1 MQAAAAIAVVM
12 LAMAFAMLIVT
23 NSMQAWH
30 LRYVGRGESDV
41 ASDES
46 NAPRPH
52 GWSTPVGAGPVTR
65 RVVLLASSLVLTL
78 LFFWSHRWL
87 LIFSSALSTGRRHV
101 FQATSP
107 SRDTQHAIWL
117 TVLTALI
124 VVPIN
129 IVFGLAAAWTVTKF
143 DFPGRTL
150 LISLIELP
158 YSISPIVAG
167 VAYLFVYGSQG
178 LFGPLLE
185 AMGIKVMFALPA
197 IFLASM
203 FVTAP
208 FVARELIPLMQ
219 VQGTDEE
226 EAAVTL
232 GASGFTTFMRV
243 TLPNVRWAVI
253 YGAILCNARVMGE
266 FGAVSVVSGNIRG
279 QTTTLPLQI
288 ELLYQ
293 DYNVAGA
300 FAAATVLTAVALL
313 TIVIKVALERI
324 SPDHAQAP
332 TRPARPLIACW
343 GFSPG
348 SALALKGP
356 MGAARLAPFPWL
368 HTS

>member
-1 MQAAAAIAVVM
+1 MVKPVSERAHTEWMV
-12 LAMAFAMLIVT
+12 
-23 NSMQAWH
+23 
-30 LRYVGRGESDV
+30 
-41 ASDES
+41 
-46 NAPRPH
+46 
-52 GWSTPVGAGPVTR
+52 TPVGAGPVAR
-65 RVVLLASSLVLTL
+65 RVVLGIVTVITL
-78 LFFWSHRWL
+78 LFL
-87 LIFSSALSTGRRHV
+87 VAPLALIVSSALSQGVGV
-101 FQATSP
+101 FFRSLSDP
-107 SRDTQHAIWL
+107 GTQHAIWL
-117 TVLTALI
+117 TVITALI
-124 VVPIN
+124 AVPLN
-129 IVFGLAAAWTVTKF
+129 IMFGLAAAWTVTKF
-143 DFPGRTL
+143 EFPGRTL

-178 LFGPLLE
+178 LFGPLIE
-185 AMGIKVMFALPA
+185 ASGVKVMFALPA
-197 IFLASM
+197 IVLASM

-232 GASGFTTFMRV
+232 GASGFATFFRV
-243 TLPNVRWAVI
+243 TLPNVRWAVL

-300 FAAATVLTAVALL
+300 FAAATVLTMVALA

-324 SPDHAQAP
+324 GRETDMPV
-332 TRPARPLIACW
+332 ARP
-343 GFSPG
+343 PG
-348 SALALKGP
+348 
-356 MGAARLAPFPWL
+356 
-368 HTS
+368 H

>member
-1 MQAAAAIAVVM
+1 MVKPVSERAHTEWMV
-12 LAMAFAMLIVT
+12 
-23 NSMQAWH
+23 
-30 LRYVGRGESDV
+30 
-41 ASDES
+41 
-46 NAPRPH
+46 
-52 GWSTPVGAGPVTR
+52 TPVGAGPVAR
-65 RVVLLASSLVLTL
+65 RVVLGIVTVVTL
-78 LFFWSHRWL
+78 LFL
-87 LIFSSALSTGRRHV
+87 VAPLALIVSSALSQGVGV
-101 FQATSP
+101 FFRSLSDP
-107 SRDTQHAIWL
+107 GTQHAIWL
-117 TVLTALI
+117 TVITALI
-124 VVPIN
+124 AVPMN
-129 IVFGLAAAWTVTKF
+129 ILFGLAAAWTVTKF
-143 DFPGRTL
+143 VFPGRTL

-178 LFGPLLE
+178 LFGPLLD
-185 AMGIKVMFALPA
+185 ALGLKVMFALPA
-197 IFLASM
+197 IVLASM

-232 GASGFTTFMRV
+232 GASGFATFWRV
-243 TLPNVRWAVI
+243 TLPNVRWAVL

-300 FAAATVLTAVALL
+300 FAAATVLTAVALV

-324 SPDHAQAP
+324 GRETDVPLS
-332 TRPARPLIACW
+332 RP
-343 GFSPG
+343 PG
-348 SALALKGP
+348 
-356 MGAARLAPFPWL
+356 
-368 HTS
+368 H

>member
-1 MQAAAAIAVVM
+1 MSHPTSERAHTEWMV
-12 LAMAFAMLIVT
+12 
-23 NSMQAWH
+23 
-30 LRYVGRGESDV
+30 
-41 ASDES
+41 
-46 NAPRPH
+46 
-52 GWSTPVGAGPVTR
+52 TPVGAGPVTR
-65 RVVLLASSLVLTL
+65 RVVLGIVAILTL
-78 LFFWSHRWL
+78 LFL
-87 LIFSSALSTGRRHV
+87 IAPLALIFSSALSQGIGTFFNSLTEPG
-101 FQATSP
+101 
-107 SRDTQHAIWL
+107 TQHAILL
-117 TVLTALI
+117 TVTTALI
-124 VVPIN
+124 AVPIN

-143 DFPGRTL
+143 VFPGRTL

-167 VAYLFVYGSQG
+167 VAYIFVYGSQG
-178 LFGPLLE
+178 LFGPLIE

-197 IFLASM
+197 IVLASM

-232 GASGFTTFMRV
+232 GASGFAPFMRV
-243 TLPNVRWAVI
+243 TLPNVRWAVL

-332 TRPARPLIACW
+332 ARP
-343 GFSPG
+343 PG
-348 SALALKGP
+348 
-356 MGAARLAPFPWL
+356 
-368 HTS
+368 H

>member
-1 MQAAAAIAVVM
+1 MSHPTSERAHTEWMV
-12 LAMAFAMLIVT
+12 
-23 NSMQAWH
+23 
-30 LRYVGRGESDV
+30 
-41 ASDES
+41 
-46 NAPRPH
+46 
-52 GWSTPVGAGPVTR
+52 TPVGAGPVTR
-65 RVVLLASSLVLTL
+65 RVVLGIVAILTL
-78 LFFWSHRWL
+78 LFL
-87 LIFSSALSTGRRHV
+87 IAPLALIFSSALSQGIGTFFNSLAEPG
-101 FQATSP
+101 
-107 SRDTQHAIWL
+107 TQHAILL
-117 TVLTALI
+117 TVTTALI
-124 VVPIN
+124 AVPIN

-143 DFPGRTL
+143 VFPGRTL

-167 VAYLFVYGSQG
+167 VAYIFVYGSQG
-178 LFGPLLE
+178 LFGPLIE

-197 IFLASM
+197 IVLASM

-232 GASGFTTFMRV
+232 GASGFAPFMRV
-243 TLPNVRWAVI
+243 TLPNVRWAVL

-332 TRPARPLIACW
+332 ARP
-343 GFSPG
+343 PG
-348 SALALKGP
+348 
-356 MGAARLAPFPWL
+356 
-368 HTS
+368 H

>member
-1 MQAAAAIAVVM
+1 
-12 LAMAFAMLIVT
+12 MARKISERAHTEWMV
-23 NSMQAWH
+23 
-30 LRYVGRGESDV
+30 
-41 ASDES
+41 
-46 NAPRPH
+46 
-52 GWSTPVGAGPVTR
+52 TPVGAGPVAR
-65 RVVLLASSLVLTL
+65 RAVLGIVAILTLVVLIAPLA
-78 LFFWSHRWL
+78 
-87 LIFSSALSTGRRHV
+87 LIFSSALSQGVGTFFRGL
-101 FQATSP
+101 TEP
-107 SRDTQHAIWL
+107 GTQHAILL
-117 TVLTALI
+117 TVITALI
-124 VVPIN
+124 AVPIN
-129 IVFGLAAAWTVTKF
+129 ILFGLAAAWTVTKF
-143 DFPGRTL
+143 TFPGRTL

-178 LFGPLLE
+178 LFGPLLDVL
-185 AMGIKVMFALPA
+185 GLKVMFALPA
-197 IFLASM
+197 IVLASM

-232 GASGFTTFMRV
+232 GASGFATFVRV
-243 TLPNVRWAVI
+243 TLPNVRWAVL

-313 TIVIKVALERI
+313 TIAIKVVLERL
-324 SPDHAQAP
+324 SPDHHNA
-332 TRPARPLIACW
+332 PARPPA
-343 GFSPG
+343 
-348 SALALKGP
+348 
-356 MGAARLAPFPWL
+356 
-368 HTS
+368 H

>member
-1 MQAAAAIAVVM
+1 MSHPTSERAHTEWMV
-12 LAMAFAMLIVT
+12 
-23 NSMQAWH
+23 
-30 LRYVGRGESDV
+30 
-41 ASDES
+41 
-46 NAPRPH
+46 
-52 GWSTPVGAGPVTR
+52 TPVGAGPVTR
-65 RVVLLASSLVLTL
+65 RVVLGIVAILTL
-78 LFFWSHRWL
+78 LFL
-87 LIFSSALSTGRRHV
+87 IAPLALIFSSALSQGIGTFFNSLTEPG
-101 FQATSP
+101 
-107 SRDTQHAIWL
+107 TQHAIFL
-117 TVLTALI
+117 TVVTALI
-124 VVPIN
+124 AVPIN

-143 DFPGRTL
+143 TFPGRTL

-167 VAYLFVYGSQG
+167 VAYIFVYGSQG
-178 LFGPLLE
+178 LFGPLIE

-197 IFLASM
+197 IVLASM

-232 GASGFTTFMRV
+232 GASGFATFLRV
-243 TLPNVRWAVI
+243 TLPNVRWAVL

-313 TIVIKVALERI
+313 TIVIKVLLERL

-332 TRPARPLIACW
+332 ARP
-343 GFSPG
+343 PG
-348 SALALKGP
+348 
-356 MGAARLAPFPWL
+356 
-368 HTS
+368 H